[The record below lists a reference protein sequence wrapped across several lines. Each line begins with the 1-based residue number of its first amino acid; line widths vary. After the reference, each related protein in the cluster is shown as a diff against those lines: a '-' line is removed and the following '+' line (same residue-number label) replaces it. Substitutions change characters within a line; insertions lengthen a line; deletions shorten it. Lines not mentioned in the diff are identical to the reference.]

1 MEFFREQPCH
11 SRPEDLRKR
20 LCVDNLPAW
29 CRSVERV
36 LDASGETGRV
46 WTVWGEF
53 AIRREVVCRGV
64 RFTLPGC
71 PNALQW
77 TVTVEPV
84 AENQVL
90 RVHLT
95 INQKTHEADFIES
108 LETFVGQTCAG
119 ALSLLS
125 LP

>member
-1 MEFFREQPCH
+1 MEFFREQPCRC
-11 SRPEDLRKR
+11 RPEDLQER
-20 LCVDNLPAW
+20 LRIDNLPTW
-29 CRSVERV
+29 CGSVERV
-36 LDASGETGRV
+36 LEAQGETGRV

-53 AIRREVVCRGV
+53 AIRREAACRGV

-77 TVTVEPV
+77 TVTVEP
-84 AENQVL
+84 AAGDQML

-108 LETFVGQTCAG
+108 LETFVEQACAG
-119 ALSLLS
+119 ALSLVS